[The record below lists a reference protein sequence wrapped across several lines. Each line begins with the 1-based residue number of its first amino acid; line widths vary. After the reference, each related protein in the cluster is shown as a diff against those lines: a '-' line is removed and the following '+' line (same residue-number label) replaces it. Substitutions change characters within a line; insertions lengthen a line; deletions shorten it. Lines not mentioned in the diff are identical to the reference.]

1 MCQFSWKFGN
11 FDEVLGLPKSYNTL
25 YVDMAKLHTNGLIFL
40 KGSTVAGFI
49 SLDKKI
55 SLFGNVLYASK
66 TGVLLTD
73 LTLYTEAFN
82 QLKRFTHS
90 QRLTIFSPIDY
101 MYNYKGQ
108 LNNFIGSKQTIIN
121 PLVLNPDMWLAQI
134 KKKHRYYVRKGLKNN
149 HQCYTQ
155 PIKDMKSSE
164 INGLYRIY
172 VEQMRL
178 KGADLLFATESEFC
192 EFVDRNPKSIIVTTC
207 YKDGQLG
214 YFNIV
219 HTNNNIANYIMAVTT
234 KLGMG
239 SYASYIG
246 IFELYKY
253 IQKNKFTDLNFGGI
267 DPLNN
272 HGVYLFKKGFSG
284 ELISS
289 PKYMVVG
296 TKITESFF
304 TIVLKIRV
312 LVNKVLT

>member
-1 MCQFSWKFGN
+1 MCQFSWKFGH
-11 FDEVLGLPKSYNTL
+11 FDKMLGFPKSYNTL
-25 YVDMAKLHTNGLIFL
+25 YVDMAKIHANGLIFL
-40 KGSTVAGFI
+40 KESVVVGFI
-49 SLDKKI
+49 SLEKKI
-55 SLFGNVLYASK
+55 SLFGSVLYTSK
-66 TGVLLTD
+66 TGILLTD
-73 LTLYTEAFN
+73 LTLYTEAFD
-82 QLKRFTHS
+82 QLKKFTHS

-101 MYNYKGQ
+101 MYNYKGR
-108 LNNFIGSKQTIIN
+108 LNNFIDSKQTIIN
-121 PLVLNPDMWLAQI
+121 PLLLNPDMWLAQI
-134 KKKHRYYVRKGLKNN
+134 KKKHRYYVRKGLKND
-149 HQCYTQ
+149 HQCYTRL
-155 PIKDMKSSE
+155 IKDIKFAE
-164 INGLYRIY
+164 IKDLYRIY

-178 KGADLLFATESEFC
+178 KGANLLFATEGEFY
-192 EFVDRNPKSIIVTTC
+192 EFVDRNPKNVIVTTC

-239 SYASYIG
+239 SYASYVG

-284 ELISS
+284 ELIRS

-296 TKITESFF
+296 TKITERFF
-304 TIVLKIRV
+304 TIVLKIRI
-312 LVNKVLT
+312 LINRMLT